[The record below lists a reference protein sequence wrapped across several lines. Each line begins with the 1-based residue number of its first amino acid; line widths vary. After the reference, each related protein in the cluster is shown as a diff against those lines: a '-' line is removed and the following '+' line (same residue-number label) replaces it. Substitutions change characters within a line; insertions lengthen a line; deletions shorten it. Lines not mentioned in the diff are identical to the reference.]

1 MIQKSACLSCRTAK
15 IRCVL
20 DTFAQHGK
28 CKRCFNAN
36 SKCEFS
42 TIAPRQRR
50 KRTDTRVTVLEKR
63 LSELQAAVDLQKQAQ
78 DDDGAH
84 VTASEVAL
92 APPPGYRDE
101 NRTAVGAER
110 CPLEAEDENPF
121 HDSRHQSSLERPF
134 ASGLLSTD
142 TAIRLFDD
150 FINNVLPQYPILT
163 LSRAENFDWFRAH
176 QPTLLLAIIA
186 AACRASSPSLFRK
199 LSVHLRGD
207 LSEQVMVQGNR
218 SIELV
223 QAVLVMVEWYDV
235 PEDLRRLN
243 FYAWIQT
250 AGLMVRELGLWPWSE
265 DTNSSVDLT
274 MAQWRICFATY
285 LPLSTA
291 AVSLRR
297 PMPLV
302 WTESTRNG
310 VDVFEKNSVLDND
323 KRLAAWV
330 RLQMIAEEV
339 EALRVRASLAAKV
352 QGEADPSGLVDQPTL
367 SSLESRFSRWRDN
380 HQLVFNG
387 SLRMHFFY
395 CRIKFYEL
403 AVTCSPFR
411 SSHPKTQPPALA
423 MARDMTYVR
432 TIMSLIQSSHSA
444 LDTLVLFD
452 TATYRC
458 CPTVVSVRALYA
470 LQELFTIWKA
480 VRSRQGYLSEFVT
493 EEVLALKFYARQTED
508 FFKQVVGAE
517 GFGVPRMALK
527 TLPNLLFSLDDIKNH
542 ERQRQVQQPECF
554 GQDHSPRAT
563 ADSPS
568 PSANDLEEILIID
581 LGEIQAPSVSQSR
594 DQVQDATR
602 ADVALEWPVTEPG
615 NDDFDV
621 TLEGALLVPE
631 LGTLIAPDSVLDPS
645 WLFSE

>member
-1 MIQKSACLSCRTAK
+1 
-15 IRCVL
+15 
-20 DTFAQHGK
+20 
-28 CKRCFNAN
+28 
-36 SKCEFS
+36 
-42 TIAPRQRR
+42 
-50 KRTDTRVTVLEKR
+50 
-63 LSELQAAVDLQKQAQ
+63 
-78 DDDGAH
+78 
-84 VTASEVAL
+84 
-92 APPPGYRDE
+92 
-101 NRTAVGAER
+101 
-110 CPLEAEDENPF
+110 
-121 HDSRHQSSLERPF
+121 
-134 ASGLLSTD
+134 
-142 TAIRLFDD
+142 
-150 FINNVLPQYPILT
+150 
-163 LSRAENFDWFRAH
+163 
-176 QPTLLLAIIA
+176 
-186 AACRASSPSLFRK
+186 
-199 LSVHLRGD
+199 
-207 LSEQVMVQGNR
+207 
-218 SIELV
+218 
-223 QAVLVMVEWYDV
+223 
-235 PEDLRRLN
+235 
-243 FYAWIQT
+243 
-250 AGLMVRELGLWPWSE
+250 
-265 DTNSSVDLT
+265 
-274 MAQWRICFATY
+274 
-285 LPLSTA
+285 
-291 AVSLRR
+291 
-297 PMPLV
+297 
-302 WTESTRNG
+302 
-310 VDVFEKNSVLDND
+310 
-323 KRLAAWV
+323 
-330 RLQMIAEEV
+330 
-339 EALRVRASLAAKV
+339 
-352 QGEADPSGLVDQPTL
+352 
-367 SSLESRFSRWRDN
+367 
-380 HQLVFNG
+380 
-387 SLRMHFFY
+387 
-395 CRIKFYEL
+395 
-403 AVTCSPFR
+403 
-411 SSHPKTQPPALA
+411 

-480 VRSRQGYLSEFVT
+480 VRSHQGYLSEFVT

-542 ERQRQVQQPECF
+542 ERQRQVQQPERF

>member
-1 MIQKSACLSCRTAK
+1 MMQKSACLSCRTSK

-28 CKRCFNAN
+28 CKRCFNASN
-36 SKCEFS
+36 ECVFS

-63 LSELQAAVDLQKQAQ
+63 LSELQAAVDLQRLAQ
-78 DDDGAH
+78 DDSGATH
-84 VTASEVAL
+84 VTASEIAL
-92 APPPGYRDE
+92 GPQPGYRE
-101 NRTAVGAER
+101 
-110 CPLEAEDENPF
+110 PEDENLLEGY
-121 HDSRHQSSLERPF
+121 RHRSTLERLF

-142 TAIRLFDD
+142 SARCLFND
-150 FINNVLPQYPILT
+150 FTNNVLPHYPILT

-176 QPTLLLAIIA
+176 QPTLLLSVIA
-186 AACRASSPSLFRK
+186 SACRAFNPSLFRK
-199 LSVHLRGD
+199 LSFHLRAD
-207 LSEQVMVQGNR
+207 LSEQVMVNGNR
-218 SIELV
+218 TVELI
-223 QAVLVMVEWYDV
+223 QAILVMVEWYDV
-235 PEDLRRLN
+235 PEDMSRLN
-243 FYAWIQT
+243 FYTWIQT

-265 DTNSSVDLT
+265 DASSPVDHT
-274 MAQWRICFATY
+274 VAEWRICFAAY

-302 WTESTRNG
+302 WTESMRNG
-310 VDVFEKNSVLDND
+310 VDVFDKNSVLDND
-323 KRLAAWV
+323 KRLVAWV

-339 EALRVRASLAAKV
+339 EALRVKASLAAKV
-352 QGEADPSGLVDQPTL
+352 QSEADPSSLVDQATL
-367 SSLESRFSRWRDN
+367 SSIESRFSRWRDDA
-380 HQLVFNG
+380 QLVFNG
-387 SLRMHFFY
+387 ALRMHFFY

-411 SSHPKTQPPALA
+411 SASHRKTQPPSLA
-423 MARDMTYVR
+423 IARDMTYVR

-452 TATYRC
+452 TAAYRC

-493 EEVLALKFYARQTED
+493 EEVLALKFYARQTEE
-508 FFKQVVGAE
+508 FFKQVVGTERFA
-517 GFGVPRMALK
+517 VPRMALNA
-527 TLPNLLFSLDDIKNH
+527 LPNLLFSLDEIKNH
-542 ERQRQVQQPECF
+542 ERQHRVQPPERF
-554 GQDHSPRAT
+554 GQDKSQEDA

-568 PSANDLEEILIID
+568 PSANDLEVILIID
-581 LGEIQAPSVSQSR
+581 LGEIQAPSVSQGR
-594 DQVQDATR
+594 GQVQDGTR
-602 ADVALEWPVTEPG
+602 TDAALEWPATVSA
-615 NDDFDV
+615 NDDFND
-621 TLEGALLVPE
+621 TLEDVLLAPE
-631 LGTLIAPDSVLDPS
+631 LGTLIASDSALDPG

>member
-1 MIQKSACLSCRTAK
+1 MAKVRTNGMDKLSHPKPLTVSRSGLLS
-15 IRCVL
+15 R
-20 DTFAQHGK
+20 
-28 CKRCFNAN
+28 
-36 SKCEFS
+36 

-63 LSELQAAVDLQKQAQ
+63 LSELQAVLDLQRPVQ
-78 DDDGAH
+78 DDGGAAH
-84 VTASEVAL
+84 VTASEIAL

-101 NRTAVGAER
+101 NRAAIGAER
-110 CPLEAEDENPF
+110 CALEAEDENSF
-121 HDSRHQSSLERPF
+121 HDSRYQPSLERLF

-142 TAIRLFDD
+142 TAIRLFNN

-163 LSRAENFDWFRAH
+163 LSRAENFDWLRAH

-186 AACRASSPSLFRK
+186 AACRASNPGLFRK

-207 LSEQVMVQGNR
+207 LSEQVMVQGNK

-223 QAVLVMVEWYDV
+223 QAILVMAEWYDV

-265 DTNSSVDLT
+265 DTNPSVDRT
-274 MAQWRICFATY
+274 MAQWRISFATY

-323 KRLAAWV
+323 KRLVAWV
-330 RLQMIAEEV
+330 RLQMMAEEV
-339 EALRVRASLAAKV
+339 EALRVKAALAAKV
-352 QGEADPSGLVDQPTL
+352 QGEADPSGLVDQHTL
-367 SSLESRFSRWRDN
+367 SSLESRFSRWRDDS
-380 HQLVFNG
+380 QLVFNG

-411 SSHPKTQPPALA
+411 SASHPKSQPPSLA
-423 MARDMTYVR
+423 VAGDMTYVR

-508 FFKQVVGAE
+508 FFKQVVGPE

-542 ERQRQVQQPECF
+542 ERQRQVQQPERLS
-554 GQDHSPRAT
+554 QDNSPRAT

-568 PSANDLEEILIID
+568 PSANDLEVILIID
-581 LGEIQAPSVSQSR
+581 LGEIQAPSASQRR
-594 DQVQDATR
+594 DQVQDDTR
-602 ADVALEWPVTEPG
+602 MDAALEWPAMEPAP
-615 NDDFDV
+615 DDFNV
-621 TLEGALLVPE
+621 TLEDALLAPE
-631 LGTLIAPDSVLDPS
+631 LGTLMAPDSVLDPG
-645 WLFSE
+645 WLFS